1 MVAQAHNNKRTA
13 SLSPI
18 YFNFKLPR
26 APWSGTAG
34 VIIRNYIIA
43 MISVMMISL
52 GLAELYNH
60 PARIYQKQKLANKH
74 SALLL
79 KRQLY

>member
-79 KRQLY
+79 ERQLY

>member
-1 MVAQAHNNKRTA
+1 MVAHAHNNKRTA
-13 SLSPI
+13 SLTPL
-18 YFNFKLPR
+18 YFNFKLLR

-43 MISVMMISL
+43 IISVMMISL

-60 PARIYQKQKLANKH
+60 PARIYHRHKLDNKP
-74 SALLL
+74 STLFWG
-79 KRQLY
+79 R

>member
-1 MVAQAHNNKRTA
+1 MVAQAHNNKRIA
-13 SLSPI
+13 SLTPI

-26 APWSGTAG
+26 IPWSGTAG

-60 PARIYQKQKLANKH
+60 PARTYHRQKLDNKY
-74 SALLL
+74 SAVLLE
-79 KRQLY
+79 RQLY